1 MSQELNETEK
11 ELRDM
16 CRRYALDV
24 CNGKMMFYDP
34 DGDGDPPYQA
44 YDIKYTVDGDGTYLG
59 VRIMLAGGGP
69 NVYLDTYHEEI
80 QGYWGGDSCKLI
92 ISDFDYIDD
101 YWEEMYGCLK
111 SQ

>member
-1 MSQELNETEK
+1 MSQELNQTEK

-16 CRRYALDV
+16 CRRYALAV
-24 CNGKMMFYDP
+24 CNGEMLFYPDD
-34 DGDGDPPYQA
+34 DGDAPYEA
-44 YDIKYTVDGDGTYLG
+44 YDIKYTVNGDGTYLG

-69 NVYLDTYHEEI
+69 NIYLDTYHEEI

-92 ISDFDYIDD
+92 ISDFEYIDE